1 MNKLISVSAI
11 SLLLAGWAG
20 GLAAQTITNG
30 YVCAPK
36 NPGGEETRLYFRQ
49 QDGVAVNLAS
59 SATFP
64 VVCPVEIPYGED
76 FYDVVVRVGNGNDS
90 TQKFSCALEEYDLGN
105 NLVRSIG
112 KALNLP
118 AYTVGPIAWAGV
130 VLLSESNYLSAR
142 CILPPRGQVGLVGWY

>member
-1 MNKLISVSAI
+1 MKKWISAPVVL
-11 SLLLAGWAG
+11 LLLAGCAG
-20 GLAAQTITNG
+20 GVAAQTITNG

-59 SATFP
+59 NATFP
-64 VVCPVEIPYGED
+64 VVCPVEIPMGEAY
-76 FYDVVVRVGNGNDS
+76 YDVVIRLGNGNDF

-112 KALNLP
+112 KAINLD
-118 AYTVGPIAWAGV
+118 AFNVGPIVWAGV
-130 VLLSESNYLSAR
+130 VLLDEGNYLSAR
-142 CILPPRGQVGLVGWY
+142 CILPPRGQVGLVGWF